1 MKHSEK
7 YIKCWISNIRN
18 EIVQLIFKR
27 WTEHIQ
33 SKKKNGQEKIKKNK
47 ISTKIVILCW
57 DSAYLLPS

>member
-18 EIVQLIFKR
+18 ENVQLIFKR

-33 SKKKNGQEKIKKNK
+33 IKKIRGQEKLKKK
-47 ISTKIVILCW
+47 
-57 DSAYLLPS
+57 